1 MTDSTSAAPRPSLSL
16 LDGISMVIGVVVGIG
31 IFKTPSLVAAN
42 VGSEAEFI
50 GLWLLGGLI
59 TLAGALVYA
68 ELAARYPSAGGEYT
82 FLDRGLGRNIA
93 LLFAWGRISIIQTGA
108 IAAVAFVFGDY
119 AQAIVPIGSSGVAI
133 YAAAVLVIMTAVNL
147 RGTHQGKTAQNLLSG
162 LTLTVIVLIIIAALF
177 LAPEQ
182 VPADPRPAAGDG
194 ETAAG
199 GAAGLAMVFI
209 LLTYGGWNEIAYI
222 SADVRD
228 GRRNMLRV
236 LLFGTL
242 AITAIYLLTN
252 LAYLSVLGLD
262 AMRRSSAVATDLMRL
277 TAGDTGALLLS
288 LAVCIAALSTL
299 NASIFTGARVYFAL
313 GSDLPALRRLGAWDP
328 RGNNPRRA
336 MLLQGAVALLLVMF
350 GAMQRDG
357 FQAIVEYTAPAFWLF
372 MLLVG
377 ISFFVLRRRDQ
388 AQPRLLPAPLYPLVP
403 ALFCAAC
410 GYLFYASLM
419 HTGLGALIGLAVLLA
434 GVPLI
439 AVARRRSTM
448 VPAE

>member
-1 MTDSTSAAPRPSLSL
+1 MAETNRTAAPQATLSP
-16 LDGISMVIGVVVGIG
+16 LDGIAMIVGIVVGIG

-42 VGSEAEFI
+42 VGSETAFI
-50 GLWLLGGLI
+50 ALWLVGGLI
-59 TLAGALVYA
+59 TLAGAMVYA

-82 FLDRGLGRNIA
+82 FLDRGLGRNVA

-119 AQAIVPIGSSGVAI
+119 AQAVLPLGPSGVAI
-133 YAAAVLVIMTAVNL
+133 YAVAALVAMTAVNL
-147 RGTHQGKTAQNLLSG
+147 RGTHLGKTAQNLLSA
-162 LTLTVIVLIIIAALF
+162 LTLLVILLIMLAAVL
-177 LAPEQ
+177 LAPERQ
-182 VPADPRPAAGDG
+182 PATPASDTTSGS
-194 ETAAG
+194 AAG

-222 SADVRD
+222 SADVRN
-228 GRRNMLRV
+228 GRRNMIRV
-236 LLFGTL
+236 LLLGTL

-252 LAYLSVLGLD
+252 LAYLHVLGFE
-262 AMRRSSAVATDLMRL
+262 AMRASDAVAADVLQL
-277 TAGDTGALLLS
+277 AAGDTGALLLS
-288 LAVCIAALSTL
+288 LTVCLAALSTL
-299 NASIFTGARVYFAL
+299 NASIFTGARVYYAL

-328 RGNNPRRA
+328 DGNHPRRA
-336 MLLQGAVALLLVMF
+336 MLIQSAVALLLIGF

-377 ISFFVLRRRDQ
+377 ISYFVLRRRLGG
-388 AQPRLLPAPLYPLVP
+388 PRLLTVPLYPLVP

-410 GYLFYASLM
+410 AYLVYASLM
-419 HTGLGALIGLAVLLA
+419 HTGLGALIGVAVLLA

-439 AVARRRSTM
+439 ALARRRSALM
-448 VPAE
+448 PAE